1 MAQSLSKIY
10 IHLIFHIKT
19 ISSPI
24 RESDLDRINSYI
36 GQLVN
41 ATGCKVIQVGGMC
54 DHVHILF
61 LLSKDVAI
69 SHVVEEVKR
78 NSSRWMKTIEPY
90 YSTFAWQN
98 GYGVFSVSQSVIGK
112 TLEYVKNQGIHHK
125 KMSFQDEYQK
135 FLESYGVEYNKEYVF
150 KD

>member
-19 ISSPI
+19 TSVPI
-24 RESDLDRINSYI
+24 RENDLERVHSYM
-36 GQLVN
+36 QLVN
-41 ATGCKVIQVGGMC
+41 ATGCKVIQVGGIC
-54 DHVHILF
+54 DHVHVLF
-61 LLSKDVAI
+61 LLSKDVTI

-78 NSSRWMKTIEPY
+78 NSSRWVKTIEPY

-98 GYGVFSVSQSVIGK
+98 GYGVFSVSQSVVEK
-112 TLEYVKNQGIHHK
+112 TLEYVKNQGEHHK
-125 KMSFQDEYQK
+125 KMTFQDEYRK
-135 FLESYGVEYNKEYVF
+135 FLESYGVEYNKDYVF